1 MERDLWKMIVAEV
14 RSVNGQGNGRWTF
27 AVEDVVLAYFWAVLH
42 DRPVSWACRRCN
54 WPLYAWRQPLPTPS
68 TMSRRLRTTPVRE
81 RIEAIERTVFR
92 QPEATWVHAVDGK
105 ALPVSRHSRDRD
117 ARFGRGA
124 GGMDKGYK
132 LHVMYGKN
140 GSIAA
145 WAVEPLNVDE
155 RVVARRLA
163 QQAKVGGYV
172 VGDAY
177 YDDNALY
184 EVVRKH
190 QGQLLTPRRYG
201 AGRGLGHH
209 RHSPARLRAIQLM
222 EQSDSNFGAALLHW
236 RGDIER
242 FFGTLA
248 GSHFGLDHLPPW
260 VRTLPRVRL
269 WVQAKLI
276 IDRLAHRRRK
286 AG

>member
-1 MERDLWKMIVAEV
+1 MERELWKMVVAEV
-14 RSVNGQGNGRWTF
+14 RKVKGRSDPRWTF
-27 AVEDVVLAYFWAVLH
+27 SVEDVVLTYFWAVLC
-42 DRPVSWACRRCN
+42 DRPVSWACRRCC
-54 WPLYAWRQPLPTPS
+54 WPVGAWRRPLPTPS
-68 TMSRRLRTTPVRE
+68 TMSRRLRTAAVLE
-81 RIEAIERTVFR
+81 QIEAIERRVLQ

-105 ALPVSRHSRDRD
+105 ALPVSRHSCDRD

-145 WAVEPLNVDE
+145 WAVEPLNIDE

-163 QQAKVGGYV
+163 AESKVHGYV

-177 YDDNALY
+177 YDDFALY
-184 EVVRKH
+184 EVVRQH
-190 QGQLLTPRRYG
+190 EGQLVTPRRYG

-209 RHSPARLRAIQLM
+209 RHSPARLRAIHMM
-222 EQSDSNFGAALLHW
+222 EQSGSPFGEALLHS
-236 RGDIER
+236 RGGIER

-248 GSHFGLDHLPPW
+248 GSHFGLHHLPPW

-269 WVQAKLI
+269 WVNAKLI
-276 IDRLAHRRRK
+276 IDRLAYRRRK